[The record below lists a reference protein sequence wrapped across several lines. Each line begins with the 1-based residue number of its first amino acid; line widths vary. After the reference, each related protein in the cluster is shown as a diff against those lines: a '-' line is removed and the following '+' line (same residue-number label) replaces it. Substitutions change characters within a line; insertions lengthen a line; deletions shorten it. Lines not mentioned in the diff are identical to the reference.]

1 MKHQLEIIL
10 LSMVVLDIMDRDF
23 RSFSILG
30 IIKSV
35 LYLLCFVLLILKKKE
50 SMD

>member
-10 LSMVVLDIMDRDF
+10 LSMVVLDIMDGDF

-35 LYLLCFVLLILKKKE
+35 LYLLCFALLILKKQE
-50 SMD
+50 SKD

>member
-10 LSMVVLDIMDRDF
+10 LSMVVLDIMDGDF

-35 LYLLCFVLLILKKKE
+35 LYLLCFALLILQRKE
-50 SMD
+50 SKD